1 MADVKE
7 QRICIKFFFKL
18 NKTAAE
24 THRMLK
30 EAFGEQASSRARI
43 FDWFK
48 HFKDGR
54 ESVEDYKYS
63 GRPYTCTT
71 PEMIATVC

>member
-1 MADVKE
+1 VSAIIEMVDIME

-30 EAFGEQASSRARI
+30 EAFGEQALSQARTS
-43 FDWFK
+43 
-48 HFKDGR
+48 
-54 ESVEDYKYS
+54 E
-63 GRPYTCTT
+63 
-71 PEMIATVC
+71 